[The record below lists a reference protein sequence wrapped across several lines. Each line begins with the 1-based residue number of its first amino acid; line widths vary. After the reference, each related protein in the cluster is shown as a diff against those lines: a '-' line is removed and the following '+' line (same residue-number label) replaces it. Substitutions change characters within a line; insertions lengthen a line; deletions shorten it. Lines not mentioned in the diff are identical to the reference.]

1 MKISAVII
9 TLNEEKNIADAIRS
23 LAWVDEVL
31 VIDSGSTDKTPE
43 IARSLGAKIL
53 TNPWP
58 GFAAQKQFG
67 VENAANDWILS
78 IDADE
83 RVTGELAEEVKLLRT
98 EAIGESKAGFT
109 IPRLSYYMG
118 RDIRHGGWYPDRQ
131 LRLFDRRRARWKD
144 AIVHESVEL
153 TDGGEPGQL
162 HGDILHYSVEDAS
175 HHHRMIGERYAPLSA
190 RQMFERGDRTS
201 PLKIAVSAWAAF
213 SRGYILKLGFLD
225 GFPGFCIAYFAAHN
239 TFMKHLLL
247 WEMQKEVSDNA
258 SPHR

>member
-1 MKISAVII
+1 M
-9 TLNEEKNIADAIRS
+9 
-23 LAWVDEVL
+23 
-31 VIDSGSTDKTPE
+31 
-43 IARSLGAKIL
+43 

-83 RVTGELAEEVKLLRT
+83 RVTGELAEEIKRLSSDAVYEL
-98 EAIGESKAGFT
+98 KAGFT

-118 RDIRHGGWYPDRQ
+118 RKIRHGGWYPDRQ

-144 AIVHESVEL
+144 AIIHESVEIN
-153 TDGGEPGQL
+153 DGSDLGQL
-162 HGDILHYSVEDAS
+162 QGDILHYSVENAS

-190 RQMFERGDRTS
+190 KQMFERGVRTH

-213 SRGYILKLGFLD
+213 IRGYIMKLGFLD
-225 GFPGFCIAYFAAHN
+225 GLPGFCIAYFAAHN

-247 WEMQKEVSDNA
+247 WEMQKEVSDNP